1 MNNKELDLYLKF
13 IFDYVQKYIELS
25 KDFDSIEKKY
35 GAFSTEKKSK
45 KTSNVRAIHVL
56 ENFIADNIDIDI
68 QQRLLI
74 SKLVDSIDNSSAT
87 DKKIA
92 DYFIETIGKQ
102 SVNRKKNLLENLKHG
117 LNIINEFVLSNDT
130 SFQEVFYLCKSNKEA
145 CSVKNCP
152 SFSSKKEY
160 EDNVDDCEDRRES
173 IRVREQLDLKDHKC
187 YKYCKLN
194 HTHKIFPDKPK
205 DVNQTFLSINIYPSV
220 TPEQSNNPF
229 KVCSRE
235 NCICCSIKYT

>member
-13 IFDYVQKYIELS
+13 IFDYVQKYINLS
-25 KDFDSIEKKY
+25 KDFESIEKKY

-45 KTSNVRAIHVL
+45 KTSNVKAIHVL

-102 SVNRKKNLLENLKHG
+102 SINRKKNLLEN
-117 LNIINEFVLSNDT
+117 
-130 SFQEVFYLCKSNKEA
+130 
-145 CSVKNCP
+145 
-152 SFSSKKEY
+152 
-160 EDNVDDCEDRRES
+160 
-173 IRVREQLDLKDHKC
+173 
-187 YKYCKLN
+187 
-194 HTHKIFPDKPK
+194 
-205 DVNQTFLSINIYPSV
+205 
-220 TPEQSNNPF
+220 
-229 KVCSRE
+229 
-235 NCICCSIKYT
+235 